1 MANFFF
7 TFQPGEFVQV
17 LLPCGSSRVGQI
29 HSVTNINLSVSWW
42 SPDIEE
48 ECVNATDLL
57 LPARLSDTREQ
68 DIIPIPSISSVAFV
82 FNLSDLSDFKVR
94 FSFGMVSILCSRSFL
109 TPITH
114 QSVSFIIIDS
124 ITWISSELQRVLN
137 NRREHQEVF
146 SSFTLQLSCLTWNY
160 LVESLKVPEHV
171 KTKVVTFSMMY
182 NKDLSSLRVK
192 SRRLCLIFFAWKKLR
207 HFVGSLAFLEY
218 QR

>member
-1 MANFFF
+1 
-7 TFQPGEFVQV
+7 
-17 LLPCGSSRVGQI
+17 
-29 HSVTNINLSVSWW
+29 
-42 SPDIEE
+42 
-48 ECVNATDLL
+48 VNELLL
-57 LPARLSDTREQ
+57 LPRLFDRRAGYHPSSLH
-68 DIIPIPSISSVAFV
+68 IITSFFLNVSEIS
-82 FNLSDLSDFKVR
+82 NFKVR
-94 FSFGMVSILCSRSFL
+94 FGFGMVPMYSKQNILM
-109 TPITH
+109 PVTH
-114 QSVSFIIIDS
+114 QSVSYIISDS

-192 SRRLCLIFFAWKKLR
+192 SRRSCLIFFAWKKLR